1 MKLFVD
7 YDLTPLPSR
16 GSRERM
22 NTLAAGG
29 GVHGHVLNKRGPPHA
44 MHRRAAPHGRAAFI
58 YTRIC
63 SPSSPLAM
71 HRCPQP

>member
-16 GSRERM
+16 GSRQRM

-29 GVHGHVLNKRGPPHA
+29 GAHGHILNKRGPP
-44 MHRRAAPHGRAAFI
+44 MPCTGAPHLTAG
-58 YTRIC
+58 
-63 SPSSPLAM
+63 
-71 HRCPQP
+71 